1 MIGKF
6 SKINFG
12 KLGAEAP
19 TTCRSLEENLDI
31 TWITLHV
38 TFKEVLNILPF
49 GTWYTLL

>member
-19 TTCRSLEENLDI
+19 TTCTCRSLEENLD
-31 TWITLHV
+31 ITLHV